1 LYPEFNELLGKM
13 SGELEKSSL
22 GGRAVNVWT
31 ALSMRALQS
40 LPAHSLSS
48 RGLELQKSHRP
59 TGSGR
64 VQSVVSKVLSKLSP
78 LISSS
83 QSDELRMDL
92 QELANEAIDIW
103 NNAQTGELKIV
114 VIPSLDR
121 AHLEEWRSQE
131 FDPTSPSGKI
141 DIKSETHNRIFTLFP
156 RVIARE
162 VADLVEHSKGPP
174 GSWPPES
181 NQASRTIETCI
192 HPGKGLPEWSS
203 LVVRGKKVQEEKID
217 YISKAVETAKKELH
231 STRRVSGHGRR
242 ESIGSS
248 TSGLSSAS
256 QRWNM
261 ENVMKHSE
269 N

>member
-1 LYPEFNELLGKM
+1 
-13 SGELEKSSL
+13 
-22 GGRAVNVWT
+22 
-31 ALSMRALQS
+31 MRALQS
-40 LPAHSLSS
+40 LPARSLPSNA
-48 RGLELQKSHRP
+48 LELEKSHRS
-59 TGSGR
+59 TGSR
-64 VQSVVSKVLSKLSP
+64 RIQSVVSKVLSTLSP

-83 QSDELRMDL
+83 QSDELRVDL
-92 QELANEAIDIW
+92 QKLANEAIDIW
-103 NNAQTGELKIV
+103 NNAQASELKIV

-121 AHLEEWRSQE
+121 ANIEEWRSQE
-131 FDPTSPSGKI
+131 SDPTSPSGII

-162 VADLVEHSKGPP
+162 VADQVEHSTGPP
-174 GSWPPES
+174 GGWPPEP

-203 LVVRGKKVQEEKID
+203 LVVRGKKAQEEKDD
-217 YISKAVETAKKELH
+217 YISKALETARKEMH

-242 ESIGSS
+242 ESTGSS
-248 TSGLSSAS
+248 TSVLSTAS

-261 ENVMKHSE
+261 ENVMKHTE